1 MSLVYLHK
9 VLVIK
14 RKTPTNNSL
23 QIITL
28 LFSSRDIITKVNKY
42 VENDYSIVYF
52 HQGGIT
58 EGHRPSTQTLWSC
71 YKDMGRAY
79 KKNLKKLYVVHPTR
93 WIKIL
98 WNCFR
103 PFISAKFSSKLIYY
117 MSLDELQQATGLDI
131 SKLPED
137 VKEFDRKQNPQNYRN
152 SNDSSP
158 DVVDEKSLPESTQF
172 GISLKFIIEHNQCLN
187 YIPPIV
193 RQCVDSLSI
202 TGMIDTE
209 GIFRR
214 AGNYARINEL
224 KQKVN
229 KGEKVDLKD
238 VDAYVVAGLLKAFF
252 RDLTEPLLTYDL
264 YDEIVAFLTWS
275 KEDRPRNV
283 KQILREKLPEANY
296 ELFKY
301 LVEFLVKVMECED
314 LNKMTSSNLAIVFG
328 PNLLWSNITMSLEE
342 VSPINAFIDFVLQNH
357 KDIYMVDIHNPQI
370 PID

>member
-1 MSLVYLHK
+1 
-9 VLVIK
+9 
-14 RKTPTNNSL
+14 
-23 QIITL
+23 
-28 LFSSRDIITKVNKY
+28 
-42 VENDYSIVYF
+42 
-52 HQGGIT
+52 
-58 EGHRPSTQTLWSC
+58 
-71 YKDMGRAY
+71 
-79 KKNLKKLYVVHPTR
+79 
-93 WIKIL
+93 
-98 WNCFR
+98 
-103 PFISAKFSSKLIYY
+103 

>member
-1 MSLVYLHK
+1 
-9 VLVIK
+9 
-14 RKTPTNNSL
+14 
-23 QIITL
+23 
-28 LFSSRDIITKVNKY
+28 
-42 VENDYSIVYF
+42 
-52 HQGGIT
+52 
-58 EGHRPSTQTLWSC
+58 
-71 YKDMGRAY
+71 
-79 KKNLKKLYVVHPTR
+79 
-93 WIKIL
+93 
-98 WNCFR
+98 
-103 PFISAKFSSKLIYY
+103 

-137 VKEFDRKQNPQNYRN
+137 VKEFDRKQNPQNYRDQ
-152 SNDSSP
+152 NDSST
-158 DVVDEKSLPESTQF
+158 DTVDEKDLPETTQF
-172 GISLKFIIEHNQCLN
+172 GISLKFIIERNQCLN

-229 KGEKVDLKD
+229 KGEKVDLKS

-264 YDEIVAFLTWS
+264 YDEIVAFLTWP
-275 KEDRPRNV
+275 KEDRSRNV

-357 KDIYMVDIHNPQI
+357 KDIYLVDIHNPQI